1 MSNSENGSIVG
12 EILTALGSLALLI
25 FGGKKVYDKN
35 KKEKNS

>member
-12 EILTALGSLALLI
+12 EILTALGSVVLLI

-35 KKEKNS
+35 KNKKS